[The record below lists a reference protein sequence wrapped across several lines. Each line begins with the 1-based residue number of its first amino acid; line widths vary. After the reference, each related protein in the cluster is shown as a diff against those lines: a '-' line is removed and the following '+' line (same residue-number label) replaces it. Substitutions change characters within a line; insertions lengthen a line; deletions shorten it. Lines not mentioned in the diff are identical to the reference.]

1 MWNNI
6 SSSYWLDLTVSIITD
21 VHPVVLSL
29 YISICPQQQ
38 QQQKVLKT
46 SMTFQR
52 LVSKQLS
59 HYLAFQRSILHFHN
73 LNCTSL
79 GEWIKKGYLELTV
92 LPFLF
97 HKSGILGVLGSQ
109 IFSLVLGHE
118 TIQNIIKPSCI
129 LAHLLMSA
137 PRMARDEN
145 IEN

>member
-38 QQQKVLKT
+38 QQKVLKT

-59 HYLAFQRSILHFHN
+59 HEGIEIIWPFKDQYSIFI
-73 LNCTSL
+73 TS
-79 GEWIKKGYLELTV
+79 IV
-92 LPFLF
+92 Q
-97 HKSGILGVLGSQ
+97 VLGNESKKDTLN
-109 IFSLVLGHE
+109 SLSFPFCFINLE
-118 TIQNIIKPSCI
+118 S
-129 LAHLLMSA
+129 
-137 PRMARDEN
+137 
-145 IEN
+145 